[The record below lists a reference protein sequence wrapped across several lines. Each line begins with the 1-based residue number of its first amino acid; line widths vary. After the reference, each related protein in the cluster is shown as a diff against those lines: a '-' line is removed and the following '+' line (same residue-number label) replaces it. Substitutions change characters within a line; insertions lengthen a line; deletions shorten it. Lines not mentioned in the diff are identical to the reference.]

1 MGNPLFQREADI
13 LLMTSNIVAA
23 QLSNRPTEKT
33 DIPDLI
39 DTVYQKL
46 ADLAAAQNVAATSQ
60 KPAVA
65 ISESVTPDFI
75 ICLEDGKQFKMLKK
89 HLKVHYNLTPE
100 EYRVKWNLPLDY
112 PMVAPNYA
120 VRRQELAKESGL
132 GRNRA

>member
-1 MGNPLFQREADI
+1 MGNPLFQREADL

-23 QLSNRPTEKT
+23 QISNKNT
-33 DIPDLI
+33 DMAEIPSLI

-46 ADLAAAQNVAATSQ
+46 ADLAASEKMAVTSQ
-60 KPAVA
+60 KPAIA
-65 ISESVTPDFI
+65 IADSVTPDYI

-89 HLKVHYNLTPE
+89 HLKVHYDMTPE
-100 EYRVKWNLPLDY
+100 EYRLKWQLPLDY

>member
-1 MGNPLFQREADI
+1 MGNPLFQREADL

-23 QLSNRPTEKT
+23 QISNKNT
-33 DIPDLI
+33 DMAEIPCLI

-46 ADLAAAQNVAATSQ
+46 ADLATSEKMAATSQ
-60 KPAVA
+60 RPAIA
-65 ISESVTPDFI
+65 IADSVTPDYI

-89 HLKVHYNLTPE
+89 HLKVHYNMTPE
-100 EYRVKWNLPLDY
+100 EYRLKWQLPLDY

-132 GRNRA
+132 GRNRG